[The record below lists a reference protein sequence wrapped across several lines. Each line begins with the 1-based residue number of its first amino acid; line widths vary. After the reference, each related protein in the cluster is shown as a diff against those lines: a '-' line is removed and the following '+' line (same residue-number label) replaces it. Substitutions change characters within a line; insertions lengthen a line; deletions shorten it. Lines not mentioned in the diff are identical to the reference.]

1 MRIFIVDDHVLFR
14 EGLSAILKQEGDIE
28 VVGLAGTI
36 HEAVKAVDRLK
47 PDIVLMDFN
56 LPDGTGVEA
65 TQEIL
70 QENPNCKVVFITM
83 SDDEGDML
91 AAIHSGAVGF
101 LLKNMSPSK
110 LAASLRSVQRG
121 ESALSR
127 EMTRRLMQEFSRTDT
142 SDVVGDPVLGKL
154 TPREKDILVELEA
167 GKSNQEI
174 ADTLVI
180 SLNTVKYHVHSILE
194 KLNLQNRR
202 EVEKFAKE
210 HGIKGLE

>member
-1 MRIFIVDDHVLFR
+1 MRIIIVDDHVLFR
-14 EGLSAILKQEGDIE
+14 EGLSAILKREGDIE

-36 HEAVKAVDRLK
+36 REAVEGVKQLN

-91 AAIHSGAVGF
+91 SAIHSGAVGY

-110 LAASLRSVQRG
+110 LAASLRSVQWG

-127 EMTRRLMQEFSRTDT
+127 GMTRRLMQEFSRTKELDEA
-142 SDVVGDPVLGKL
+142 GDPVFGKL
-154 TPREKDILVELEA
+154 TPREKDILIELET

-174 ADTLVI
+174 ADKLVI

-202 EVEKFAKE
+202 EAEKFARE